1 MSWNLEQKGVM
12 QEEGISN
19 RLNTWQQGIIEEDAT
34 IMEGNGECCWVGV
47 IDHLGGFWVAK
58 A

>member
-1 MSWNLEQKGVM
+1 M